1 MKTYEKPIIS
11 IDEGL
16 AEGVYTASGNTII
29 SDPIV
34 IADWGSSGQA
44 KFIADYRRIPASDRE
59 HLSVTITFNM
69 PVASAWGGGANVTVN
84 ASTATFSYY
93 NAPETHE
100 AFVQVNGNINNL
112 KVEGYTYT
120 TA

>member
-16 AEGVYTASGNTII
+16 AECG
-29 SDPIV
+29 
-34 IADWGSSGQA
+34 
-44 KFIADYRRIPASDRE
+44 K
-59 HLSVTITFNM
+59 
-69 PVASAWGGGANVTVN
+69 ANVTVN

-100 AFVQVNGNINNL
+100 AVVQVNGNINNL
-112 KVEGYTYT
+112 KVKGYTYT